1 MVLYTINGFYSPE
14 LTRFMKNNDN
24 SSSNNNIFNI
34 ELETESEFL
43 FSYITENLK
52 NLLQNHISVKLNED
66 HELILIDDLNNLCYY
81 LTINS
86 TLIEPFKVSN
96 LSNFRT
102 IRESLLVNRTI
113 NYEANITLGLCFAYR
128 L

>member
-14 LTRFMKNNDN
+14 LTRFMKNNGN
-24 SSSNNNIFNI
+24 SSSNIFNI
-34 ELETESEFL
+34 ELETESEFI
-43 FSYITENLK
+43 FSYIAEKLK
-52 NLLQNHISVKLNED
+52 NLLQNHISVRLNED
-66 HELILIDDLNNLCYY
+66 YELILIDDLNNLCYY

-86 TLIEPFKVSN
+86 TSIEPFKISN